1 MKNSPLVTVLLVV
14 TALSAVLSLVL
25 CGLFISNSSQ
35 LNRVKNAIGV
45 ANNNRN
51 FINLLATDAM
61 EYSKKDS
68 TIAPLLEFVGVKP
81 AKGTPAATT
90 TNKPAGK

>member
-1 MKNSPLVTVLLVV
+1 MKNSPLTTVLLAV

-25 CGLFISNSSQ
+25 CGLFISNSRQ
-35 LNRVKNAIGV
+35 LNMARTAIGI

-61 EYSKKDS
+61 EYSKKNPAID
-68 TIAPLLEFVGVKP
+68 PLLEWVGAKP
-81 AKGTPAATT
+81 PKGAVAP
-90 TNKPAGK
+90 TNKPASK